1 VMSGLIPSSARVAS
15 FMFYAAIVLA
25 LSLPA
30 RAQTTVRLKPDV
42 QVQAEALARP
52 IRLEQVAAIEGPDAD
67 ALGAIIVRDREPAG
81 TKAAKPGALWTTLD
95 GPAVRSRLL
104 ASPGVNAARVT
115 FSGGKCEIR
124 VLGAARAVTPASTK
138 VAAIDSPS
146 ADDGTVRA
154 AIRDRIA
161 SSLQVP
167 IDQLRLVFDAGDEE
181 LLTLPVRVQGVDRAV
196 EVRVI
201 GTGDRIPISI
211 AIYDGD
217 RLERQSTIRV
227 ATEVKRERLRAK
239 SALRRGHV
247 LAESDLERE
256 VAWTP
261 AGSKP
266 VEAGAAVGMVA
277 KGAIAAGRVI
287 EAGDLESPR
296 VVRKGEI
303 VQIDCVSGT
312 LVLKTKARAMS
323 DGVIGDF
330 IKFTALSDKKQIFE
344 ARLAAPGRAVVV
356 AGDASQREAD
366 ETASALDVAQR

>member
-1 VMSGLIPSSARVAS
+1 MMSGLIPPSARVAS

-81 TKAAKPGALWTTLD
+81 AAKPGALWTTLD

-124 VLGAARAVTPASTK
+124 VLGAARGVTPASTK

-154 AIRDRIA
+154 AIRDKIA
-161 SSLQVP
+161 SLLQVP

-227 ATEVKRERLRAK
+227 VTEVKRERLRAK

-256 VAWTP
+256 VAWAP
-261 AGSKP
+261 AGTKP
-266 VEAGAAVGMVA
+266 VEAGAAIGMVA

-366 ETASALDVAQR
+366 ETASALDVPQR